1 MARVVHKLAEAYDV
15 QPGEILVCRETD
27 PGWTALFGLAAGLVL
42 DTFAGGMLS
51 HAAIVAREYQL
62 PTVVRAEGILASVRT
77 GQVLAIDGTTG
88 AVALVQS

>member
-1 MARVVHKLAEAYDV
+1 LSGGTAPGSPLPQRARPSSCSRGRWPAWSISSRSAYEV

-27 PGWTALFGLAAGLVL
+27 PGWTALFVLAAGLVL

-62 PTVVRAEGILASVRT
+62 RDRRAG
-77 GQVLAIDGTTG
+77 
-88 AVALVQS
+88 